1 MDPTASPALTETL
14 PPADGEAAAVVVAPR
29 AAKQQSFVDPQ
40 LEVMPQQEV
49 FAARG
54 AQVVAT
60 GTPKL
65 RGVQVGCGGPPLPL
79 RRGMHARTAACPP
92 LPLAASARMHVSAA
106 CRAHPQTAGAA
117 PRPPQFLNG
126 SADPA
131 AAIPLN
137 AEAISFETNLFGGR
151 LIISAH
157 GAPGDV
163 AAARPGGPLAP
174 PSMGAPRRLFHVAV
188 QGSFKRPVLA
198 ADMVSGQEFPKPPRL
213 PVGCVCAPRLPRGS
227 PCVACGQGRSGP
239 AAPRR
244 AGARTPEGSSTYG
257 ARASLRR
264 PLPQRHVVCAGH
276 CGQGVC
282 FHHGRQVHG

>member
-106 CRAHPQTAGAA
+106 CRAHPHADGRRCAA
-117 PRPPQFLNG
+117 ARPAPPQFLNG

-137 AEAISFETNLFGGR
+137 AEAISFETKDR
-151 LIISAH
+151 KS
-157 GAPGDV
+157 
-163 AAARPGGPLAP
+163 
-174 PSMGAPRRLFHVAV
+174 
-188 QGSFKRPVLA
+188 
-198 ADMVSGQEFPKPPRL
+198 
-213 PVGCVCAPRLPRGS
+213 
-227 PCVACGQGRSGP
+227 
-239 AAPRR
+239 
-244 AGARTPEGSSTYG
+244 
-257 ARASLRR
+257 
-264 PLPQRHVVCAGH
+264 VV
-276 CGQGVC
+276 
-282 FHHGRQVHG
+282 